1 MRLTTYSQCSA
12 GDCFNGGKV
21 KRILIAGVS
30 SLALIAGLLTAG
42 ITSANANTIRLPKTN
57 MAPCVV
63 QNGIYCVESVSLT
76 TSSGTKIPLIYV
88 AAGQAVPAERPPT
101 DFFAPMASIQGG
113 KVVDNN
119 WWTSQYQR
127 DVLTAGSAEI
137 RDLSS
142 LLGTAN
148 FPEQGAQYD
157 PATKLFDINKPLDS
171 YSYPQQCYDQ
181 TTKTNVQKTFGECF
195 KGAVGFLTENQVKFF
210 WLMPTA
216 ADAARQIAN
225 LKDRTFIDLAELSA
239 QQLRPVIGTTYNA
252 TTKTFAQ
259 TEGIIIPIWVS
270 QNALI
275 NGWAVAGSVNAVP
288 QADATAPS
296 TSTTPTTESA
306 TAEAAELA
314 QTAPLAPE
322 PGISVSTPAEAGR
335 VLAGRWT
342 HPRWHE
348 LNLGAFGYDG
358 VSVEARAANE
368 FVTSILFADVLP
380 TLTDKDKKVN
390 LAGLVGNKNYAVG
403 LDPDLV
409 ISVKVRIGNM
419 KTGVTIGIGTDVIV
433 DQTSHGEYNAI
444 TITGS
449 AVTVPLAAKAAD
461 CIGETGVSKANVR
474 QFQMIAYAQNDDR
487 TGFGV
492 EGTSGDMYIGSNGV
506 CGLSTP
512 VWNNETKEFSW
523 SAAAP
528 HFAPDGVTVNKGFY
542 KAIIPT
548 NDAKLLWGLENP
560 NDAAT
565 ALQITLTT
573 EAGGTAAALKNVSV
587 KNGRIIIDVSGFEY
601 SRPKLKIG
609 IKPGYKPSKPSLK
622 KTTITCVKGKSTKKI
637 TAIKPVCPKG
647 YVKKK

>member
-1 MRLTTYSQCSA
+1 MKRTLT
-12 GDCFNGGKV
+12 
-21 KRILIAGVS
+21 AGVS
-30 SLALIAGLLTAG
+30 ALALVAGLLTFG
-42 ITSANANTIRLPKTN
+42 LTPANADTIRLPKTN

-76 TSSGTKIPLIYV
+76 TASGQKIPLVYV
-88 AAGQAVPAERPPT
+88 PSGAAVPQEAPPT
-101 DFFAPMASIQGG
+101 DFFAPMARIKGG
-113 KVVDNN
+113 KVIDNN

-127 DVLTAGSAEI
+127 DVFASGKAEL

-148 FPEQGAQYD
+148 FPEQGAKYD
-157 PATKLFDINKPLDS
+157 PATKLYDINKPLDA
-171 YSYPQQCYDQ
+171 YSYPQTCWDPA
-181 TTKTNVQKTFGECF
+181 TKTNVKKTFGECF
-195 KGAVGFLTENQVKFF
+195 KGAVGIILDNEVKFY

-216 ADAARQIAN
+216 ADAARNITEFTGS
-225 LKDRTFIDLAELSA
+225 TFVDLAELA
-239 QQLRPVIGTTYNA
+239 ALQQRPVFGTTYDA
-252 TTKTFAQ
+252 VAKKFAA
-259 TEGIIIPIWVS
+259 TEGLIIPIWVS
-270 QNALI
+270 QNALV
-275 NGWAVAGSVNAVP
+275 NGWAVAGSVAAAP
-288 QADATAPS
+288 QADPAAPS
-296 TSTTPTTESA
+296 TTTTPTTETA
-306 TAEAAELA
+306 TAEAATLA
-314 QTAPLAPE
+314 QTAPGAPD
-322 PGISVSTPAEAGR
+322 PGIAVSTPAEAGR
-335 VLAGRWT
+335 ALVGRWT

-348 LNLGAFGYDG
+348 LNLGALGYDG
-358 VSVEARAANE
+358 LSVEARAANE
-368 FVTSILFADVLP
+368 FVTSILFTDVLP

-409 ISVKVRIGNM
+409 ITVKVRIGNM
-419 KTGVTIGIGTDVIV
+419 KTGVTIGVGTDIIV
-433 DQTSHGEYNAI
+433 DQQSQGEYNSI
-444 TITGS
+444 SITGS

-461 CIGETGVSKANVR
+461 CTGETGISKANVR

-512 VWNNETKEFSW
+512 VWNNETKEFTW

-528 HFAPDGVTVNKGFY
+528 HFAPDGVTVNRGFY

-573 EAGGTAAALKNVSV
+573 EAGGTAAALKSVSV

-609 IKPGYKPSKPSLK
+609 IKAGYKPT
-622 KTTITCVKGKSTKKI
+622 KTMLNKTSITCVKGKSVKKI
-637 TAIKPVCPKG
+637 TAVKPTCPKG
-647 YVKKK
+647 YTKKK